1 MTDAPSLSQRLAACY
16 TGAVFD
22 ALRARDIVNTVL
34 PKEIAPLEATMTLA
48 GPVFTV
54 LGSPKP
60 NINPHQSLI
69 AWTEF
74 LSRAPRDC
82 VVVCEGNDPTRALM
96 GELSA
101 ETLQF
106 RGVRGYV
113 TDGASRDC
121 GFIKR
126 LGFPVFCRGKTPRD
140 VVGAWTPDAFNEP
153 VIIGGCRIAAGDYVI
168 GDIDGVVIIP
178 GQIASAVIG
187 EVEELMQTE
196 SLVRKAIL
204 EGVDPKEAYLRYG
217 KF

>member
-1 MTDAPSLSQRLAACY
+1 
-16 TGAVFD
+16 
-22 ALRARDIVNTVL
+22 
-34 PKEIAPLEATMTLA
+34 
-48 GPVFTV
+48 
-54 LGSPKP
+54 
-60 NINPHQSLI
+60 
-69 AWTEF
+69 
-74 LSRAPRDC
+74 
-82 VVVCEGNDPTRALM
+82 M

-126 LGFPVFCRGKTPRD
+126 IGFPVFCRDKTPRD

-153 VIIGGCRIAAGDYVI
+153 IALGGCGIAAGDYVI
-168 GDIDGVVIIP
+168 GDIDGVVVIP
-178 GQIASAVIG
+178 SAIVASVID
-187 EVEELMQTE
+187 EVETVMQTE
-196 SLVRKAIL
+196 NLVRKAIL

>member
-1 MTDAPSLSQRLAACY
+1 MNDSVSLTQRLAACY

-22 ALRARDIVNTVL
+22 VLRSRGFSNTVL
-34 PKEIAPLEATMTLA
+34 PKEIAPLDAGMTVA

-54 LGSPKP
+54 VGSPKP
-60 NINPHQSLI
+60 NFDPHQSLI

-74 LSRAPRDC
+74 LSRAPRGT
-82 VVVCEGNDPTRALM
+82 VVVCEGNDTTRALM

-101 ETLQF
+101 ETLKF

-126 LGFPVFCRGKTPRD
+126 IGFPVFCRGKTPRD
-140 VVGAWTPDAFNEP
+140 IVGAWTPDAFNEP
-153 VIIGGCRIAAGDYVI
+153 IALGGCRIAAGDYVI
-168 GDIDGVVIIP
+168 GDIDGVVVIP
-178 GQIASAVIG
+178 GDLIASVVNV
-187 EVEELMQTE
+187 VETVMQTE
-196 SLVRKAIL
+196 NLVRKAIL
-204 EGVDPKEAYLRYG
+204 EGVDPKEAYLHYG